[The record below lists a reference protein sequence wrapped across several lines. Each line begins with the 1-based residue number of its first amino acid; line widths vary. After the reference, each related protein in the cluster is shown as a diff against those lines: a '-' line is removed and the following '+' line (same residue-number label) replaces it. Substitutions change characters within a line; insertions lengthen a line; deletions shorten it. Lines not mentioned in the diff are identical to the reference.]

1 MNNNVRPQAL
11 LVVALPTQQEQV
23 SLLLRASGTS
33 WSTVPV
39 QMYETLDLALAE
51 VRGHVPH
58 APLPLLLF
66 MDELDVAGPDLFE
79 QLNRHP
85 QLAPVLMT
93 DRREA
98 ATAAQ
103 SAGQPVVAAVTGV
116 TPTSLA
122 DLLTIATSLAELR
135 IGRNQVMQQWEMAE
149 NRFRDMADQF
159 ADWLWE
165 VDTALRLAF
174 SSSRKRPAQNAT
186 RGMPFTQAFLPEER
200 LRIEDDFADL
210 IRAPRP
216 FHDRDYWAA
225 DAYGTRV
232 CWSVSGTP
240 IFTPDGQLAGFRGI
254 ARDVSPMKV
263 ATDQL
268 YYLTN
273 HDPLTG
279 LANRNRFADELART
293 LRLAAREGRTGALVL
308 LNLDQFSLINHS
320 HGHAVGD
327 KALVHMTQI
336 LKDHVR
342 TNDLVSRLDGDLF
355 ALILRDVRPE
365 DLPPRLA
372 QLQATLAARSLPLEG
387 ITVTLN
393 VSGGVAFYPEH
404 GDNADDL
411 HANALDALTRAK
423 QRGPGRVEIYDPVDP
438 AHAGSAERLQWMEFL
453 NTCLAQPEERVLLHF
468 QPIIPLLGGDPLEFY
483 EVLLRLRDDAGQ
495 AIPAQQYI
503 QVAEAAGFA
512 PRIDR
517 LVISRALNL
526 MDEWLKGGRRVRL
539 SLNVSARSL
548 DDPSFTPWLESELA
562 RCKLPHG
569 RVVFE
574 LTETAL
580 LHDLESARTLIRVIR
595 AHGGQ
600 FALDDCGVGYSSLNY
615 LRELELDYI
624 KIDGTFIRNL
634 HTNPDDQAVVKA
646 LIGIAKQKNIATI
659 AEMVE
664 HAAALDMIKTLEID
678 FGQGF
683 YFSPP
688 APDLVQPGTSLGHP
702 PTRW

>member
-1 MNNNVRPQAL
+1 MKKNTGSQVL
-11 LVVALPTQQEQV
+11 LVVALPSRHDNV
-23 SLLLRASGTS
+23 GLLLRAGGTS
-33 WSTVPV
+33 WSTIPF
-39 QMYETLDLALAE
+39 QPHAELESALAE
-51 VRGHVPH
+51 ARGYNRQLPV
-58 APLPLLLF
+58 PLLVY
-66 MDELDVAGPDLFE
+66 LDDLDLNLQTVFE
-79 QLNRHP
+79 RLDQHP
-85 QLAPVLMT
+85 HLAPVLLS
-93 DRREA
+93 DNRETLSA
-98 ATAAQ
+98 PQDAGCTVVGPAEGLIPAT
-103 SAGQPVVAAVTGV
+103 
-116 TPTSLA
+116 LA
-122 DLLTIATSLAELR
+122 DLLTMANAMGGLR
-135 IGRNQVMQQWEMAE
+135 LSQRQAMQQWEMAE
-149 NRFRDMADQF
+149 DRFRDMADQF

-165 VDTALRLAF
+165 IDTALRLTF

-186 RGMPFTQAFLPEER
+186 RDMPFTQAFLPEER

-210 IRAPRP
+210 IRAPRA

-240 IFTPDGQLAGFRGI
+240 VFTPEGKLTGFRGV
-254 ARDVSPMKV
+254 ARDVSPMKI

-293 LRLAAREGRTGALVL
+293 LRVAGREGRTGALVL
-308 LNLDQFSLINHS
+308 LNLDHFRLINQS

-336 LKDHVR
+336 LKDQVR
-342 TNDLVSRLDGDLF
+342 TNDLVARLDGDMF
-355 ALILRDVRPE
+355 ALILRDIRPE
-365 DLPPRLA
+365 DLPTRME
-372 QLQATLAARSLPLEG
+372 QLQSTLAARALPLEDL
-387 ITVTLN
+387 TVTLN
-393 VSGGVAFYPEH
+393 MSGGVAFYPAH
-404 GDNADDL
+404 GDNAEDL
-411 HANALDALTRAK
+411 YANALDALTRAK
-423 QRGPGRVEIYDPVDP
+423 QRGPNRIEVYDAATP
-438 AHAGSAERLQWMEFL
+438 AHAGASEQLQWMEFL
-453 NTCLAQPEERVLLHF
+453 NICLAQPEDRLLLHF
-468 QPIIPLLGGDPLEFY
+468 QPIIPLLGGDPVEFY

-517 LVISRALNL
+517 LVISRALSL
-526 MDEWLKGGRRVRL
+526 LAGWIKSGRRVRL

-548 DDPSFTPWLESELA
+548 EDPAFINWLETELA
-562 RCKLPHG
+562 THKLPPAM
-569 RVVFE
+569 VVFE

-580 LHDLESARTLIRVIR
+580 LRDLESARALIRVIR
-595 AHGGQ
+595 SAGAQ

-646 LIGIAKQKNIATI
+646 LISIAKQKNIATI

-664 HAAALDMIKTLEID
+664 HAAALDMIKTLQID

-688 APDLVQPGTSLGHP
+688 APELTRPTGTPANLSGQ
-702 PTRW
+702 W